1 MLRRVLA
8 ACLVCATAFG
18 LLLAADDPAKAPPKK
33 SDSAILE
40 EAALQQERLRIQYG
54 KFEQSLLTLA
64 QRLERSSKPEDQ
76 ARAKALKEAIQEASK
91 VGINL
96 KFDKLIS
103 TLRASKQADLQEIKE
118 AMTQSDILAQDIRA
132 ILALLLSDNRDEQI
146 KAEQEK
152 IRKLMEMLDR
162 VIRDQKVTRA
172 QTESG
177 RVGKENLSKSQKKV
191 NEQTRDVAKAMDK
204 SKESKDGKDGKDG
217 KGKDGKDGK
226 DSKDGKGEGKD
237 SKDGKDGKDGKDSK
251 DAKGKEGKDGKD
263 SKDGKGEGKDS
274 KNGKDGKDSK
284 GKDGKQGKDSKG
296 QGKDGKDGKDGQEG
310 DQSDQNK
317 QNNNQQQQQQEATP
331 GKKQVQDAIEE
342 QKRALEN
349 LEKDKKK
356 DASGNQDEAIRKL
369 EEARKE
375 LERLLKQLREEEL
388 ERLLANLQRR
398 VERMLQMQ
406 MAVLDETLRI
416 DKAVNQNSDRK
427 PNRTQEQ
434 ESLKLSDREE
444 QIVREANNTLQ
455 LLAEEGS
462 AVAFAEVL
470 GQVRD
475 DMRTV
480 ARRLVRADVGHVTQ
494 EIEQSIIAM
503 LKEMV
508 EALKKKQ
515 QQMQD
520 QKNQP
525 PPPSG
530 GQPPPQSLID
540 LIAELKMIRSMQVQV
555 NNRTTTYGRQYQGE
569 QASDAEIAKEL
580 GDLARR
586 QQKLVEVTNN
596 IAKGKNK

>member
-1 MLRRVLA
+1 M
-8 ACLVCATAFG
+8 FG
-18 LLLAADDPAKAPPKK
+18 LLWAADDPAKTPPKK
-33 SDSAILE
+33 PNANLLE

-76 ARAKALKEAIQEASK
+76 ARAKTLKEAIQEASK

-96 KFDKLIS
+96 KFDKLVA
-103 TLRASKQADLQEIKE
+103 TLRSSNNLDLQAIKE

-132 ILALLLSDNRDEQI
+132 ILALLLSDNRDEQL
-146 KAEQEK
+146 KAEKEK
-152 IRKLMEMLDR
+152 LQKLLEMLDK

-177 RVGKENLSKSQKKV
+177 RVGKDNLSKSQKKV
-191 NEQTRDVAKAMDK
+191 TESTKDVAKAMDK
-204 SKESKDGKDGKDG
+204 KKESRDGKDGKEG
-217 KGKDGKDGK
+217 KDAKGEGKDGKDAK
-226 DSKDGKGEGKD
+226 DSKGE
-237 SKDGKDGKDGKDSK
+237 GKDGKDGKDSK
-251 DAKGKEGKDGKD
+251 DAKGQGKESKD
-263 SKDGKGEGKDS
+263 SKDGKGEGKEG
-274 KNGKDGKDSK
+274 KEGKDAKSQGKEGKDSK
-284 GKDGKQGKDSKG
+284 SQGKDGKQG
-296 QGKDGKDGKDGQEG
+296 QEGKDGQ
-310 DQSDQNK
+310 QSDQDK
-317 QNNNQQQQQQEATP
+317 QQNNNQQQQQQQENTP
-331 GKKQVQDAIEE
+331 GKKQVQDAIEN
-342 QKRALEN
+342 QKRAEQN

-356 DASGNQDEAIRKL
+356 EASGEQDEAIKKL
-369 EEARKE
+369 EAARQE
-375 LERLLKQLREEEL
+375 LERLLRQLREEEL

-398 VERMLQMQ
+398 LERMLQMQ
-406 MAVLDETLRI
+406 MAVLDGTLRL

-427 PNRTQEQ
+427 PNRGQEQ
-434 ESLKLSDREE
+434 ESLKLSDSEE

-462 AVAFAEVL
+462 AVAMAEVL

-503 LKEMV
+503 LKEMI
-508 EALKKKQ
+508 EAVKKKQ

-520 QKNQP
+520 NKNQP

-540 LIAELKMIRSMQVQV
+540 LIAELKMIRSLQIQV
-555 NNRTTTYGRQYQGE
+555 NNRTTIYGKQYPGE
-569 QASDAEIAKEL
+569 QANDPEIAKEL

-586 QQKLVEVTNN
+586 QAKLSEVTHN